1 MPQKFEFRVTGTV
14 PDPED
19 RTRRWADFSQ
29 FLISAG
35 DQVRGVLTKSWPLI
49 PWSIE
54 AVTPTSEPATVE
66 LKTGDGRFDP
76 RKPVTV
82 NGYRYIPAP
91 ASQQGKAP
99 PRDTVAA
106 GPKVIDKLEAGLD
119 PKPPCDAT
127 ARPGFF
133 ADGGQCGAGRKREGD
148 EYVCT
153 VRGCDLRWGVDEE
166 RPGCPASKGARNEK

>member
-106 GPKVIDKLEAGLD
+106 ELAPPKPGEARLAGCGLD
-119 PKPPCDAT
+119 RACSLT
-127 ARPGFF
+127 AR
-133 ADGGQCGAGRKREGD
+133 REGD

-153 VRGCDLRWGVDEE
+153 APGCGLRWAIDEQ
-166 RPGCPASKGARNEK
+166 RPGCGK